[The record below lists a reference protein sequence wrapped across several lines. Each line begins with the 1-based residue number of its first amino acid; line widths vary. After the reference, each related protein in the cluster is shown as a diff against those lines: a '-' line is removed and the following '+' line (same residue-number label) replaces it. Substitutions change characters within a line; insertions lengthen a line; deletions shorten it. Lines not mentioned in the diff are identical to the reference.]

1 MRFFTRCKILYR
13 SLMLFCVC
21 MGIFLA
27 LRLSSISVDS
37 SPKFFFFCFG
47 CCIFL
52 FLIISLIILRCIIKD
67 AEEDLTAIAKL
78 KDKSDTHVGNPDVD
92 I

>member
-37 SPKFFFFCFG
+37 PLNSFSSV
-47 CCIFL
+47 L
-52 FLIISLIILRCIIKD
+52 D
-67 AEEDLTAIAKL
+67 AVF
-78 KDKSDTHVGNPDVD
+78 SYF
-92 I
+92 